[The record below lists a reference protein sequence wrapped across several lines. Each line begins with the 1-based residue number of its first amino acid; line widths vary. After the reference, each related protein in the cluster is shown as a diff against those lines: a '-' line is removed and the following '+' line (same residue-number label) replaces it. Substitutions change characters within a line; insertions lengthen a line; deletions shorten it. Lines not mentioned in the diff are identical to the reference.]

1 MATAYTTDTSTK
13 VMTAS
18 QPNSMPACH
27 LHNTSNNLWDQ
38 CFAHA
43 RGIPEE
49 KKLRTLFR
57 EVSFPLVFLWRTH
70 SLSLP
75 FTNAC
80 CTDSNVQVLLHVHTT
95 SDVLTWRPV
104 SNLNGRFGYDA
115 SKLHTPLSEAALCK
129 LSRQLQTLV
138 DTIC

>member
-13 VMTAS
+13 VMTAF

-27 LHNTSNNLWDQ
+27 FHSASEYLWDQ

-49 KKLRTLFR
+49 EKFHGKAC
-57 EVSFPLVFLWRTH
+57 EVSFPLAFLWPTH

-95 SDVLTWRPV
+95 SDVLIWRPV
-104 SNLNGRFGYDA
+104 SNLHGRSGYDTCN
-115 SKLHTPLSEAALCK
+115 LHTPLSEAALCK
-129 LSRQLQTLV
+129 VLRQLQTLMKAL
-138 DTIC
+138 